1 MPRGQH
7 FKTDTQHSSK
17 DKSRYL
23 DCTRLKHPQETSEA
37 AGKEL
42 TSVQC
47 APLHGG
53 AEDWGGRATWT
64 QGSEASVCSATRR
77 HQDKNP
83 GEEKEG
89 HCTSWIRSYHTSSET
104 SYSMAGSRD
113 YFQDPFIKKNCTF
126 CLRLNNQIKCIQIR
140 FKKKAF

>member
-53 AEDWGGRATWT
+53 AEDWGGQPPEPR
-64 QGSEASVCSATRR
+64 GLRPVSAAPPEDIKRT
-77 HQDKNP
+77 P

-89 HCTSWIRSYHTSSET
+89 HCTSWIRSYHTSSEA

-113 YFQDPFIKKNCTF
+113 YFQDPFIKKTA
-126 CLRLNNQIKCIQIR
+126 LSS
-140 FKKKAF
+140 